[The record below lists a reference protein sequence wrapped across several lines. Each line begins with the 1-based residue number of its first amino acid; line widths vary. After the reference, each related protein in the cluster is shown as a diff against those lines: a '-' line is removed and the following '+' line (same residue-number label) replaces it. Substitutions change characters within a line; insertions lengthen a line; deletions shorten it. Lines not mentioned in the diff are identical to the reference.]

1 MRKMNETAGT
11 RDSSCLLRLHPLD
24 ALRAGFFSGRSL
36 GQKGQH
42 ECIVE
47 VKYTLEILDGIRRRF
62 PKYSELNEIPH
73 HVAEI
78 VRLLHSPILKYCR
91 HHRPEL
97 LESVKPDSFAKLL
110 TAHVSAFAELAFAH
124 FHGLVQRI
132 TKEEVSL
139 ARVARIGFGDEIY
152 SLCKIEFLHVERTDG
167 KQPITMRQSSRD
179 TLLDFASARPSGVL
193 RAAGTG
199 IAQLAAMKL
208 KGIARIAVIIGLAV
222 GGWFWNP
229 WRSIT
234 HPPGVLVSEQPI
246 QGAAPA
252 VTLPDREGW
261 KLKPVA
267 EYRLRGRVLGTKRYR
282 SGFGSELVPVD
293 VAVGWGRM
301 SDQAVLDQF
310 KLSMSNRFFFYQ
322 WDEQPAIPE
331 GEIMRSASNNHV
343 IAANKEVSK
352 AISSLI
358 PGHIVTM
365 SGFLVNAI
373 GPDGGV
379 WNSSTR
385 RDDTGNGAC
394 EVFYVQAVSF
404 VNSLSAEMDSEF
416 ASR

>member
-1 MRKMNETAGT
+1 M
-11 RDSSCLLRLHPLD
+11 
-24 ALRAGFFSGRSL
+24 
-36 GQKGQH
+36 
-42 ECIVE
+42 E
-47 VKYTLEILDGIRRRF
+47 VKYTLEVLYGIRRSF

-91 HHRPEL
+91 HHRPKL
-97 LESVKPDSFAKLL
+97 LESVKPDTFAKLL
-110 TAHVSAFAELAFAH
+110 AAHVSAFAELAFAQ

-152 SLCKIEFLHVERTDG
+152 SLCKIEFLHVEQTEG

-179 TLLDFASARPSGVL
+179 PLLQFGPAHPPGAL

-199 IAQLAAMKL
+199 TALLKPMKY
-208 KGIARIAVIIGLAV
+208 KGIAGIAVVIGLVVA
-222 GGWFWNP
+222 GWFWNP
-229 WRSIT
+229 WRTIT
-234 HPPGVLVSEQPI
+234 HPPGVLVSEQPV
-246 QGAAPA
+246 QGPAPA
-252 VTLPDREGW
+252 VTLRDVEGW

-282 SGFGSELVPVD
+282 SGFGSDLVPVD

-301 SDQAVLDQF
+301 SDQAVLDQL

-343 IAANKEVSK
+343 IAANKDVRK
-352 AISSLI
+352 AISSLV

-365 SGFLVNAI
+365 SGFLVNAS

-394 EVFYVQAVSF
+394 EVFYVQEVSF
-404 VNSLSAEMDSEF
+404 VDSLSAEMDSEF